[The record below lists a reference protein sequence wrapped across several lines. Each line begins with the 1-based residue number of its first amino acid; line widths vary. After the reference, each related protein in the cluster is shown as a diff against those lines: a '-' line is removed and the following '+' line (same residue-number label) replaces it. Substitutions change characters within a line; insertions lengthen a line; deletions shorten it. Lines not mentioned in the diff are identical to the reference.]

1 MRRTTRIVAATLG
14 LALLLSVAGCNGD
27 AVAKVNGTKITRE
40 EFDAIVAVAKKQD
53 TTMAA
58 LKDDDPQ
65 LLQYKR
71 LILDSMV
78 EAELVRQDAKAQGA
92 KIGEAEVT
100 AKLDE
105 IKAGYPDEE
114 TFNQT
119 VEQSGMTMEQI
130 RQSIS
135 DQLMYEFLYEKVAP
149 ASEITSDQVEAY
161 YEANKATQ
169 FTTPD
174 QSHLFHILFA
184 TDDKATAEKV
194 LKEIQGGGD
203 FEALAKEYSTDPG
216 SKDSGGDLGTAA
228 TSNYVEEFRVA
239 ADKLKVGEL
248 SGLVQ
253 SEFGWH
259 IIKKTEE
266 VKGGVQKLDEVA
278 ATIKSTL
285 EQESRN
291 KVWQEYLTQL
301 KADAKIEILDKTLED
316 VDTTAPPSSETT
328 AN

>member
-1 MRRTTRIVAATLG
+1 MRLTTRIVAATLG
-14 LALLLSVAGCNGD
+14 LALLLSAAGCSGD
-27 AVAKVNGTKITRE
+27 AVAKVNGTKITQE
-40 EFDAIVAVAKKQD
+40 EYDSIIAVAKKQD
-53 TTMAA
+53 ATMAS

-71 LILDSMV
+71 LILDSMI

-92 KIGEAEVT
+92 KIGDAEVD
-100 AKLDE
+100 AKLEE

-149 ASEITSDQVEAY
+149 ASEVTSEQVEAY
-161 YEANKATQ
+161 YEQNKATQ
-169 FTTPD
+169 FTTD
-174 QSHLFHILFA
+174 TQSHLFHILFA

-194 LKEIQGGGD
+194 LKELQGGGD
-203 FEALAKEYSTDPG
+203 FAAAAKKYSTDPG
-216 SKDSGGDLGTAA
+216 SKDSGGDLGTAS
-228 TSNYVEEFRVA
+228 TSNYVAEFKTA

-248 SGLVQ
+248 SGLVET
-253 SEFGWH
+253 EFGWH

-266 VKGGVQKLDEVA
+266 KKGGLQKLADVA
-278 ATIKSTL
+278 ATIKTTL

-291 KVWQEYLTQL
+291 EVWQEYLAQL
-301 KADAKIEILDKTLED
+301 KADAKIEILDKTLAEI
-316 VDTTAPPSSETT
+316 DTEAPVSTETT